1 MSADRDAVAAT
12 AAVVDRGAPGARAAA
27 CSGRISI
34 ESVSGALAS
43 RLQPHLPS
51 LK

>member
-27 CSGRISI
+27 CSCLNSS
-34 ESVSGALAS
+34 ESVNGALAS
-43 RLQPHLPS
+43 RS
-51 LK
+51 ASAGA